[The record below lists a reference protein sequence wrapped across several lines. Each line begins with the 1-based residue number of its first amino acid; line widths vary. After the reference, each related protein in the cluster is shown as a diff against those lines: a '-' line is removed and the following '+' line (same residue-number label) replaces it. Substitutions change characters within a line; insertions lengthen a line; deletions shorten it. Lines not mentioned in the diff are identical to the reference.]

1 MDRNKGRQL
10 CWKEREAYTLM
21 ADKPLKIGDDAAGA
35 IIGAVVGAIIGIA
48 IVVVVIYCLC
58 CKKKQYV

>member
-1 MDRNKGRQL
+1 
-10 CWKEREAYTLM
+10 M